1 MKIIDD
7 LAILNRDQRAAF
19 IASVLGWISLAVA
32 VALVRRRIK
41 LEENHLHGV
50 FGQTY
55 ESYVRR
61 TARMFPGFY

>member
-1 MKIIDD
+1 
-7 LAILNRDQRAAF
+7 
-19 IASVLGWISLAVA
+19 